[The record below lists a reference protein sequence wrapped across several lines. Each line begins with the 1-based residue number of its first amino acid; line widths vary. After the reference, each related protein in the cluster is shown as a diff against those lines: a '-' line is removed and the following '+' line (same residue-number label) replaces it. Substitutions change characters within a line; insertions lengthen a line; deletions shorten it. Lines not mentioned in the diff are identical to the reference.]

1 MEAETFKIIDI
12 DTALKMME
20 EMNNE
25 LTLKIVG
32 GYVWWLKL
40 TNKKE
45 YQVLDTKIAR
55 RRYAFDTYYKVT
67 NDEGRDVWV
76 SAEYIELVY

>member
-1 MEAETFKIIDI
+1 METETFKIIDI

-25 LTLKIVG
+25 LTLKVVG
-32 GYVWWLKL
+32 DYVWWLKL

-45 YQVLDTKIAR
+45 YQILDTKINR
-55 RRYAFDTYYKVT
+55 GDREFNTYYLVT
-67 NDEGRDVWV
+67 NDKGRDVWV
-76 SAEYIELVY
+76 AAEYIELV